1 MNLFQKLLDEKYAE
15 GMARGL
21 ARGRARGL
29 ATARREGRRAT
40 LQLLIS
46 TRFGAVPPA
55 LEERIATAGE
65 RTLLALI
72 KKAAT
77 ANRAEDI

>member
-1 MNLFQKLLDEKYAE
+1 MNLVQKLLDEKYAE

-21 ARGRARGL
+21 ARGR

-46 TRFGAVPPA
+46 TRFGAVPLA

-77 ANRAEDI
+77 ANRVEDI